1 MNRWRRRGNLRSEPL
16 PVLPGMS
23 LTMHS
28 FRPQAPPGRSQDAA
42 PADLELLRGVARQD
56 RAAFEQLYTRYHLRL
71 TRFLMRLTD
80 NYGTAEE
87 VVNDTMFV
95 VWQKA
100 ATFREG
106 SAVSTWIIGIAYR
119 RALKTLKRGN
129 AARHNELSE
138 DELPALEG
146 DLGEEL
152 SREQRDWLLAG
163 FVQLSLEHRMA
174 LLLTYY
180 MGHSCEDI
188 AAIADCPVN
197 TVKTRLFHA
206 RARLRA
212 LLPELADPVRSAAP
226 TEPSR

>member
-1 MNRWRRRGNLRSEPL
+1 
-16 PVLPGMS
+16 MS
-23 LTMHS
+23 LTMRS
-28 FRPQAPPGRSQDAA
+28 FRTQEPPGRPQDAA
-42 PADLELLRGVARQD
+42 PADLELLRGVARHD

-80 NYGTAEE
+80 NYGTVEE

-119 RALKTLKRGN
+119 RALKTLKQGD
-129 AARHNELSE
+129 AARRNELSE
-138 DELPALEG
+138 NELPVFDGAF
-146 DLGEEL
+146 GEEM
-152 SREQRDWLLAG
+152 SRDQRDWVLAG
-163 FVQLSLEHRMA
+163 FAQLSLEHRMA

-180 MGHSCEDI
+180 MGHSCEEI

-206 RARLRA
+206 RARLRT
-212 LLPELADPVRSAAP
+212 LLPTLADPTPATAP
-226 TEPSR
+226 TEPQP